1 MDVICLF
8 LLEELSDVMG
18 PVLLVLILKMKIIV
32 LDSLA
37 AAGVPVPGTGTWQHL
52 ALATLITLIVNGMNK
67 EKEKNGYIA
76 LVSILLIS
84 SLTLFLAV
92 NANLFGISESR
103 MALDGAHSSK
113 AYYLANLCA
122 EEALINLKDDLD
134 YSGNET
140 INIAGGSCEILP
152 LEGSGNENRTIKTT
166 GSFDNKTRKIK
177 IDIDLVNPVMEIN
190 SWLEVTDF

>member
-1 MDVICLF
+1 
-8 LLEELSDVMG
+8 
-18 PVLLVLILKMKIIV
+18 
-32 LDSLA
+32 
-37 AAGVPVPGTGTWQHL
+37 
-52 ALATLITLIVNGMNK
+52 MNK
-67 EKEKNGYIA
+67 EDNKNGYIA
-76 LVSILLIS
+76 LVSILLVS

-103 MALDGAHSSK
+103 MALDRAHSSK

-134 YSGNET
+134 YSGDET